1 VLVRPVLVL
10 LFVGV
15 LAAQPAFAQADAG
28 AAIVAADADAEDDVA
43 PGDAG
48 VADAAVVERTVPM
61 TPMPPEYLDG
71 EPTGPITTMGDVIV
85 TFLKAMAALGA
96 VLALAWLTLG
106 KGIPKLVEKAQAGKR
121 VKVVERIALDAR
133 RSLFLV
139 DIDGRLVV
147 LGGGD
152 IVKLADLSDARPGR
166 FAEVLSSTPPA
177 TPPSEKT

>member
-1 VLVRPVLVL
+1 MFLVLVGVIAAEPL
-10 LFVGV
+10 L
-15 LAAQPAFAQADAG
+15 AQADAG
-28 AAIVAADADAEDDVA
+28 AAAV
-43 PGDAG
+43 DAG
-48 VADAAVVERTVPM
+48 FAAAVAEVTVPM
-61 TPMPPEYLDG
+61 TPLPPEYLDG
-71 EPTGPITTMGDVIV
+71 EPTGPITTMGDVII

-152 IVKLADLSDARPGR
+152 IVKLADLSDTRPGR
-166 FAEVLSSTPPA
+166 FAEVLSQTPLSAP
-177 TPPSEKT
+177 PPSEKT

>member
-1 VLVRPVLVL
+1 MLVRPVRFL
-10 LFVGV
+10 LLVGV
-15 LAAQPAFAQADAG
+15 IAAQPAFAQADAG
-28 AAIVAADADAEDDVA
+28 AAIVAADAEDDVDA
-43 PGDAG
+43 GDAG
-48 VADAAVVERTVPM
+48 AADAAVVERTVPM
-61 TPMPPEYLDG
+61 TPLPPEYLDG
-71 EPTGPITTMGDVIV
+71 EPTGPITTMGDVII

-152 IVKLADLSDARPGR
+152 IVKLADLSEGRPGR
-166 FAEVLSSTPPA
+166 FAEVLSQKPPSA
-177 TPPSEKT
+177 PPESEKT

>member
-1 VLVRPVLVL
+1 MHFLPRPLLLALVVISALPA
-10 LFVGV
+10 
-15 LAAQPAFAQADAG
+15 LAQDPPAAAADVVADAG
-28 AAIVAADADAEDDVA
+28 ADVA
-43 PGDAG
+43 VDAG
-48 VADAAVVERTVPM
+48 VVVAEAPPPRPAFDEAVINDAGAPLV
-61 TPMPPEYLDG
+61 
-71 EPTGPITTMGDVIV
+71 TTTDVII
-85 TFLKAMAALGA
+85 TFLKAMAALCV

>member
-1 VLVRPVLVL
+1 MPVRPVTFL
-10 LFVGV
+10 LLVGV
-15 LAAQPAFAQADAG
+15 IAAQPVLAQVDAG
-28 AAIVAADADAEDDVA
+28 AIVVDDAADVVADDAGV
-43 PGDAG
+43 DAG
-48 VADAAVVERTVPM
+48 VAEVTVPM
-61 TPMPPEYLDG
+61 TPLPREYLDG
-71 EPTGPITTMGDVIV
+71 EPTGPITTMGDVII

-152 IVKLADLSDARPGR
+152 IVKLADLSDTRPGR
-166 FAEVLSSTPPA
+166 FAEVLSQTPPSA
-177 TPPSEKT
+177 PPPSEKT